1 MNENVIYQHKE
12 ERDKGLS
19 KDYIERNG
27 LKDAKKGLDSG
38 LIKVIT
44 GPRRAGKSVFSF
56 LLLKEKN
63 FAYVNFDDENVLKIQ
78 DTDQLLSNIFAVYG
92 DIKYIFFD
100 EIQNLS
106 QWELFINKLHRRGF
120 NIVLTGS
127 NAHLL
132 SRELSTHLT
141 GRYIPIE
148 ILPFS
153 FNEYLLAKGFEYND
167 SALPEKKGLLLNHL
181 KNFLTNGGY
190 PEPTVNNL
198 EIRPYLSTLFE
209 AILFKDVIKRYRVKY
224 SQDIYNLAL
233 FLISN
238 FCSEYSATSLRK
250 ALNFRS
256 TKTVQNY
263 LGYLEE
269 TYLFFSLNRF
279 DFKMKE
285 QVRAPRKIYLID
297 NGYVLANA
305 FQLSTNTGK
314 LLENLV
320 FVTLVRA
327 GFRPNL
333 DLFYYKT
340 RNKKEIDFV
349 LKKGVQINTLIQV
362 CVDIKDEKTK
372 TREIK
377 ALLEAS
383 EELKCNVLKI
393 ITYDHEGI
401 ETHHG
406 KVIHFIPLWRFL
418 LNKKT
423 PSTYEVEGVFF

>member
-141 GRYIPIE
+141 
-148 ILPFS
+148 
-153 FNEYLLAKGFEYND
+153 
-167 SALPEKKGLLLNHL
+167 
-181 KNFLTNGGY
+181 
-190 PEPTVNNL
+190 
-198 EIRPYLSTLFE
+198 
-209 AILFKDVIKRYRVKY
+209 
-224 SQDIYNLAL
+224 
-233 FLISN
+233 
-238 FCSEYSATSLRK
+238 
-250 ALNFRS
+250 
-256 TKTVQNY
+256 
-263 LGYLEE
+263 
-269 TYLFFSLNRF
+269 
-279 DFKMKE
+279 
-285 QVRAPRKIYLID
+285 
-297 NGYVLANA
+297 
-305 FQLSTNTGK
+305 
-314 LLENLV
+314 
-320 FVTLVRA
+320 
-327 GFRPNL
+327 
-333 DLFYYKT
+333 
-340 RNKKEIDFV
+340 
-349 LKKGVQINTLIQV
+349 
-362 CVDIKDEKTK
+362 
-372 TREIK
+372 
-377 ALLEAS
+377 
-383 EELKCNVLKI
+383 
-393 ITYDHEGI
+393 
-401 ETHHG
+401 
-406 KVIHFIPLWRFL
+406 
-418 LNKKT
+418 
-423 PSTYEVEGVFF
+423 

>member
-1 MNENVIYQHKE
+1 MNENPIYQHKE
-12 ERDKGLS
+12 ERDNGLLKG
-19 KDYIERNG
+19 YIERNG
-27 LKDAKKGLDSG
+27 LKNAKKDLDSG

-56 LLLKEKN
+56 LLLKEKD

-78 DTDQLLSNIFAVYG
+78 DTDQLLNNIFAVYG
-92 DIKYIFFD
+92 DAKYILFD
-100 EIQNLS
+100 EVQNLP
-106 QWELFINKLHRRGF
+106 QWELFINKLHRREF

-141 GRYIPIE
+141 GRYVPIE
-148 ILPFS
+148 VLPFG
-153 FNEYLLAKGFEYND
+153 FNEYLMAKGFEYND
-167 SALPEKKGLLLNHL
+167 SVPQLPEKKGLLLNHL
-181 KNFLTNGGY
+181 KNYLTNGGY
-190 PEPTVNNL
+190 PEPAVKDL
-198 EIRPYLSTLFE
+198 EVRPYLSTLFE
-209 AILFKDVIKRYRVKY
+209 AILFKDVIKRYKVKY
-224 SQDIYNLAL
+224 AQDIYNLAL

-238 FCSEYSATSLRK
+238 FCSEYSATSLRR

-263 LGYLEE
+263 LSYLEK

-285 QVRAPRKIYLID
+285 QIRAPRKIYLID
-297 NGYVLANA
+297 NGHVLANA

-314 LLENLV
+314 LVENLV

-340 RNKKEIDFV
+340 RNKKEIDFI
-349 LKKGVQINTLIQV
+349 LKKGVSINTLVQV
-362 CVDIKDEKTK
+362 CVDMSDEKTK

-383 EELKCNVLKI
+383 EELKCNDLQV
-393 ITYDHEGI
+393 ITYDQEGT
-401 ETHHG
+401 ETHHE
-406 KVIHFIPLWRFL
+406 KTIRFIPLWRFL
-418 LNKKT
+418 L
-423 PSTYEVEGVFF
+423 GDQ